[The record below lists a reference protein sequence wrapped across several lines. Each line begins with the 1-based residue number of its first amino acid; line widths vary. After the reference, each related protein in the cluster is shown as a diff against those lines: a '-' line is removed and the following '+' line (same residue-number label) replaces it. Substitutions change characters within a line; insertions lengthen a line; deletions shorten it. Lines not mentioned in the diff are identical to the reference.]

1 MKIFRGTMIKFKGK
15 NENKKPVLGLGL
27 SNGNI
32 QALVSGRPILI
43 NEPEFF
49 DGEILIMHGATEQHI
64 VNQLGTAIDKGVK
77 MKKSTDG
84 N

>member
-1 MKIFRGTMIKFKGK
+1 MIKFKGK
-15 NENKKPVLGLGL
+15 NEKGKPVLGLGL
-27 SNGNI
+27 SNANI

-43 NEPEFF
+43 KEPDFF

-64 VNQLGTAIDKGVK
+64 VNRLGTAIDKGTE